1 MPRALDEAERLYNE
15 GCDDPAAFE
24 AAIEKFI
31 AKEKLALPEVV
42 AVRDPDTLAPVA
54 SVQARPVLVALFVR
68 VGSTRLLDNRVI
80 GRDKTGKQEAAR

>member
-1 MPRALDEAERLYNE
+1 VL
-15 GCDDPAAFE
+15 E

-31 AKEKLALPEVV
+31 AAEKLASPEVV

-54 SVQARPVLVALFVR
+54 SLQAGPVLVALFVR

-80 GRDKTGKQEAAR
+80 GRDETGKQGAAQ